1 MSQRIFVP
9 FVQHND
15 GALSQRTSTEQSLR
29 DTHPLALHVMADNG
43 GDIVVV
49 HGRSLRGSA
58 TKHGFSE

>member
-1 MSQRIFVP
+1 M
-9 FVQHND
+9 QHND

-29 DTHPLALHVMADNG
+29 DTHPLALHVMAGNG